1 MMIFLLIAYS
11 SIKLSGCGIWILL
24 FHQIAHLSAHS
35 ISLLITSS
43 LNFKTHEDVR
53 YVKGGLLKVFELIS

>member
-1 MMIFLLIAYS
+1 MTIVLLIVYS
-11 SIKLSGCGIWILL
+11 SIKLSGRGIWILL
-24 FHQIAHLSAHS
+24 FHQIADISAHS

-43 LNFKTHEDVR
+43 LNLRTHEDVR